1 MYKTQKHLRNLIKAT
16 KYRNLFG
23 EMKKVRPLGKHQ
35 HLKHGYI
42 TKCTYNFS
50 GPQNLQNSFK
60 LIKNCHT
67 PR

>member
-16 KYRNLFG
+16 KCRNLFG

-35 HLKHGYI
+35 LLKHGYI

-50 GPQNLQNSFK
+50 GPQNLKKSFK
-60 LIKNCHT
+60 FLKNSHT